1 MCVQRVSTLW
11 RALVKLLLAH
21 GAQVLAR
28 QVLEGLACVGQ
39 PVQMFSPQQPLLHV
53 ACVPLGGILQ
63 KQTVSGRESELVDYK
78 GPTFLFLSPFS
89 PKN

>member
-1 MCVQRVSTLW
+1 MCMQCVSTLW

-21 GAQVLAR
+21 GAQILAR

-53 ACVPLGGILQ
+53 RCVPLGRICRSNQSAGE
-63 KQTVSGRESELVDYK
+63 KVS
-78 GPTFLFLSPFS
+78 
-89 PKN
+89 